1 MLTHSSK
8 IQPQLFT
15 AFTLAG
21 RCAGLDLVLLAQS
34 LEQNVGATE
43 QKVTDAVNNVCALKC
58 SAPEDQLG
66 VVDATQEC
74 GLELAVRW
82 VFPFLPSKTTSN
94 SSREPSRHLLASTMK
109 VSLPNRHVLMPCFRG
124 MCDRR

>member
-21 RCAGLDLVLLAQS
+21 CFAGLDVVLLAQS

-43 QKVTDAVNNVCALKC
+43 QKVTDAVSNVCALKC
-58 SAPEDQLG
+58 SSPEDQLR
-66 VVDATQEC
+66 VIDATREC
-74 GLELAVRW
+74 RLELAGRW
-82 VFPFLPSKTTSN
+82 VFSPRFTNQNNKRLFSGAFSPSLGFSN
-94 SSREPSRHLLASTMK
+94 Q
-109 VSLPNRHVLMPCFRG
+109 SLFAKP
-124 MCDRR
+124 